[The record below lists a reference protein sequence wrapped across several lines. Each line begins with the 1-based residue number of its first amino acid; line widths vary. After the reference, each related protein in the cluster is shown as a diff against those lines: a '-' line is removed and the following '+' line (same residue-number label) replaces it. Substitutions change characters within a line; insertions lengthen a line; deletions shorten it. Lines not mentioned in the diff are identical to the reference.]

1 MVGQG
6 SVPGVSTM
14 SRIVEIDMRSH
25 VVWQYDIGR
34 ASRVTGVQVLKNG
47 NIFFS
52 SGSGEGRPT
61 SRNDWR
67 SLRSQS
73 SRKITWKYV
82 DRRIS
87 HNAIRLRNGN
97 ALITAAHSEDFSAW
111 PYRALWEKQT

>member
-61 SRNDWR
+61 SRDGGRANKPEMIGGAFEVNR
-67 SLRSQS
+67 QGKLRGSM
-73 SRKITWKYV
+73 
-82 DRRIS
+82 
-87 HNAIRLRNGN
+87 
-97 ALITAAHSEDFSAW
+97 
-111 PYRALWEKQT
+111 